1 MNQANETR
9 AAHAGWKTEEE
20 SLLFTEVEHGRESGR
35 PLKAVFDAVAK
46 KTGRRPNSIRNYYY
60 LKIKQDE
67 NRAACAARCTA
78 FVPFTDAEIRSL
90 LRTVLTEQ
98 ARGISVRACTLQMGG
113 GDNKAM
119 LRYQNKY
126 RSLIKNNPELVHE
139 VVAELRSEG
148 IRAIDPCGET
158 PTIRRAGRPRK
169 SSLSLVDVMST
180 VVNDLDKVE
189 GLDVVAFFENLGTL
203 AISAAKGAALK
214 SAEEAIE
221 GGENE
226 LARAREQNAE
236 LRAQL
241 RSREN
246 ELTSQRERF
255 NALLSLH
262 RQLMNVNR
270 EFLGMTGVVKMSSL
284 SSYIRDLS
292 RNVEDCE
299 RLLPEYVK

>member
-20 SLLFTEVEHGRESGR
+20 SLLFREVECGRESGR

-60 LKIKQDE
+60 FKIKQDE
-67 NRAACAARCTA
+67 SRAACAAHCTA
-78 FVPFTDAEIRSL
+78 FVPFTQEEIRSL
-90 LRTVLTEQ
+90 LQTVLTEQ
-98 ARGISVRACTLQMGG
+98 SKGVSVRACTLQMGG

-139 VVAELRSEG
+139 VVAELRAQG
-148 IRAIDPCGET
+148 LRVADPCGET
-158 PTIRRAGRPRK
+158 PAARRAGRPKK
-169 SSLSLVDVMST
+169 SAINLVDVMST

-189 GLDVVAFFENLGTL
+189 GLDVVAFFESLGTL
-203 AISAAKGAALK
+203 AISAAKGAGRAGVETAN
-214 SAEEAIE
+214 SGEAE
-221 GGENE
+221 
-226 LARAREQNAE
+226 LTRVREQNAE

-241 RSREN
+241 KSQQN
-246 ELTSQRERF
+246 ELSAQRERF

-284 SSYIRDLS
+284 SAYIKDLS

-299 RLLPEYVK
+299 RLLPEYVL

>member
-1 MNQANETR
+1 MNQAIETR

-20 SLLFTEVEHGRESGR
+20 NLLFTEVERGRESGK

-60 LKIKQDE
+60 ARIKQDE
-67 NRAACAARCTA
+67 SRAACAAHCTA

-90 LRTVLTEQ
+90 LRTVLSEQ
-98 ARGISVRACTLQMGG
+98 ARGISVRACTLNMGD

-139 VVAELRSEG
+139 VVAELREEG
-148 IRAIDPCGET
+148 IRAVDPCGEM
-158 PTIRRAGRPRK
+158 PAVRRAGRPRK
-169 SSLSLVDVMST
+169 SAMSLVDVMST

-189 GLDVVAFFENLGTL
+189 GLDVVAFFESLGTL
-203 AISAAKGAALK
+203 AISAAKGANMRR
-214 SAEEAIE
+214 AEEAAE
-221 GGENE
+221 SGETE
-226 LARAREQNAE
+226 ATRLKEQNAE
-236 LRAQL
+236 LRTQL
-241 RSREN
+241 KSQQN
-246 ELTSQRERF
+246 ELAAQRERF

-284 SSYIRDLS
+284 SSYIKDLS

>member
-1 MNQANETR
+1 MNQAIETR

-20 SLLFTEVEHGRESGR
+20 NLLFSEVERGRESGK

-60 LKIKQDE
+60 AKIKQDE
-67 NRAACAARCTA
+67 SRAACAAHCSA

-90 LRTVLTEQ
+90 LRTVLIEQ
-98 ARGISVRACTLQMGG
+98 SKGVSVRACTLSMGG

-126 RSLIKNNPELVHE
+126 RSLLKNNPELVHE
-139 VVAELRSEG
+139 VVKELRAEG
-148 IRAIDPCGET
+148 IRAMDPCGEM
-158 PTIRRAGRPRK
+158 PAVRRAGRPRK
-169 SSLSLVDVMST
+169 SAISLVDVMST

-189 GLDVVAFFENLGTL
+189 GLDVVAFFESLGTL
-203 AISAAKGAALK
+203 AISAAKGAAGARA
-214 SAEEAIE
+214 AEMAE
-221 GGENE
+221 GGETE
-226 LARAREQNAE
+226 FLRVRDQNTE

-241 RSREN
+241 KSQQN
-246 ELTSQRERF
+246 ELASQRERF